1 MNVDWDKVS
10 TLTSREGATTYWR
23 PYGIPEVMSVGNSAI
38 SGAPQMPR
46 WQDPGKVAISVALN
60 GAFFTRSEN
69 PYQVQM
75 PEDIIAS
82 GKQCIDAGAQIVHV
96 HVRDEKGYNVLDYG
110 LFAEVL
116 NELRAYKPG
125 IALDAC
131 LVAVN
136 DEEAGQMTKVLEQ
149 GLVRAVPVNTTALI
163 LGDNLFVKPPHTI
176 IEKTRQLLAV
186 GATPQLAV
194 YTDGDID
201 NARRLLIDSGV
212 VHTPLTWLLLAG
224 LPGCSPMYSPQSMIL
239 GLTRQV
245 ELIRHVDPE
254 AQIIVCA
261 GGIAVPLGTRLGPAD
276 VAHILA
282 DSAPQVA
289 ITAAQWAGMFAGPQ
303 RPERVLLID
312 DDSGGD
318 GDFFAQLS
326 APRTTLP
333 PLARSEVAMIVYTS
347 GTTGKPK
354 GACLTHDN
362 FIHTCLHY
370 LYALAIDAPLRSLLV
385 VPGTHIAGFGPV
397 ISVTLASAGTL
408 IMQPQFKPDE
418 VLGVMARERITY
430 TVLVPAM
437 YQLLG
442 LRSTL
447 ADFDLSAWKYGIYGG
462 AIMPPATIERFSKV
476 VPELRMINAYGAT
489 ETCAVCTIMPPELTQ
504 SAPASVG
511 LALECDDLLIVDDK
525 GHPVAVGESG
535 ELWIRGPNVSPGYW
549 NNPAA
554 TDSAFA
560 NGYWKS
566 GDVGHRDANGLIYVS
581 DRLKDMI
588 NRGGFKVFSAEVE
601 NTLLTH
607 PEVDDCAVVAVPD
620 PVLGEKSWAKI
631 TTHSSTLNAV
641 ALRSWLLERIADYK
655 VPDFWNL
662 GPEPVPRNQNGK
674 VQKGQLRDTAMAE
687 VATTSARSST
697 HFPPN

>member
-1 MNVDWDKVS
+1 MS
-10 TLTSREGATTYWR
+10 TQTNIEN
-23 PYGIPEVMSVGNSAI
+23 GIPRA
-38 SGAPQMPR
+38 
-46 WQDPGKVAISVALN
+46 
-60 GAFFTRSEN
+60 GAFADNDNLDRHGDPLGSHHGGQWQVEERINQATRSA
-69 PYQVQM
+69 P
-75 PEDIIAS
+75 
-82 GKQCIDAGAQIVHV
+82 DAPRRYCERPDSYDAMIRQSAAREPMREAVVCGGRRLNWGEFDNMIERCAH
-96 HVRDEKGYNVLDYG
+96 G
-110 LFAEVL
+110 L
-116 NELRAYKPG
+116 
-125 IALDAC
+125 IALGLRPGGRVAVMLDNRLEY
-131 LVAVN
+131 LVA
-136 DEEAGQMTKVLEQ
+136 M
-149 GLVRAVPVNTTALI
+149 
-163 LGDNLFVKPPHTI
+163 LG
-176 IEKTRQLLAV
+176 
-186 GATPQLAV
+186 
-194 YTDGDID
+194 
-201 NARRLLIDSGV
+201 S
-212 VHTPLTWLLLAG
+212 
-224 LPGCSPMYSPQSMIL
+224 
-239 GLTRQV
+239 
-245 ELIRHVDPE
+245 IR
-254 AQIIVCA
+254 A

-303 RPERVLLID
+303 RPARVLLID